1 MARLRKLEEVSV
13 PPAPTVAGRR
23 ECLEEL
29 LLDDLEVMD
38 RHPLVTLRITWLSG
52 MSALLAGLP
61 KHRAPAW
68 FQYVLGRMS
77 RHSILMRSGVDRALA
92 CWVEWQLNQRERFQ
106 HGSQ

>member
-1 MARLRKLEEVSV
+1 MKEVRV

-38 RHPLVTLRITWLSG
+38 RHPLVTLQITWLSG
-52 MSALLAGLP
+52 VSVLLARLP
-61 KHRAPAW
+61 KHRAPVW
-68 FQYVLGRMS
+68 FQYVLAHMS
-77 RHSILMRSGVDRALA
+77 RHPFLMRSGVDRALA
-92 CWVEWQLNQRERFQ
+92 CWLEWRLNQRERFQ

>member
-38 RHPLVTLRITWLSG
+38 RHPLRTLRITWLSG
-52 MSALLAGLP
+52 VSVLLAIMP
-61 KHRAPAW
+61 KHRAHVW
-68 FQYVLGRMS
+68 FQYVLARMS
-77 RHSILMRSGVDRALA
+77 RHPYLMRSGVDRALA
-92 CWVEWQLNQRERFQ
+92 RWLEWQLNQRERFQ